1 MIKSSQ
7 VLLADD
13 EKAITDYLAPILER
27 AGFTVPV
34 AHDGATALRYATDQH
49 PDLIIL
55 DVLMPGM
62 VIQSSGLSF
71 FDRVGYN
78 IALGGATLST
88 S

>member
-1 MIKSSQ
+1 
-7 VLLADD
+7 LADD

-27 AGFTVPV
+27 AGFTVTV
-34 AHDGATALRYATDQH
+34 THDGATALRYATDQH

-62 VIQSSGLSF
+62 AIQSSGLSF

-78 IALGGATLST
+78 IALGEATLST